1 MSSLSWVERDCGAAV
16 KDFCKVE
23 TLRVCERRWCP
34 AQGIR
39 RVYLKA
45 TLTAAMLKACA
56 ETESG
61 TVTAPLDFVT
71 PWIRFYNAK

>member
-23 TLRVCERRWCP
+23 TLRVRERRWCP

-45 TLTAAMLKACA
+45 TLTAAMLKAC
-56 ETESG
+56 EPTEHTLFDRSKHEQKRIEWS
-61 TVTAPLDFVT
+61 TRD
-71 PWIRFYNAK
+71 